1 VRPGGPTAG
10 AEIDRSVLLLSL
22 ACCVSM
28 MSQRI
33 CDAMLPELSRQ
44 FDASLAAAAQ
54 VVSLFAVTYGLAQFF
69 YGALGDRHGKWRVVT
84 YTTLA
89 CGLGNAVA
97 VLAGSL
103 EALVLARVL
112 AAAFAAAII
121 PMSLAWTG
129 DAVPYQRRQETL
141 ARVGL
146 GTTSGIFT
154 GQLLGGLISDT
165 VGWRWAFVLMTVL
178 FLTVGWLLQRNW
190 QAQQRSGAPT
200 AVADANAP
208 GMVDQTLALM
218 RSSWVRKMIALAVL
232 QGAGGFGMLAI
243 VASHLHLQHG
253 LSLSGAGSVVSLMG
267 LGGVL
272 YMALARRVIGLLGER
287 GMVIVGGLGVAL
299 ALLAVAWSPSWVA
312 IALSMLLG
320 GFAFFMLHNTLQ
332 TLATQM
338 APQNRGMAVS
348 LFATALFMGQALG
361 VLLASLLIAPLGS
374 SLVIS
379 GGALVMAGV
388 GLTLHALLRRRHR
401 LAIKA

>member
-1 VRPGGPTAG
+1 MRPGGPTTG

-89 CGLGNAVA
+89 CGLGNALA

-103 EALVLARVL
+103 EALVVARVL

-154 GQLLGGLISDT
+154 GQLLGGLLSDT

-178 FLTVGWLLQRNW
+178 FLAVGWMLQRNW
-190 QAQQRSGAPT
+190 QAQQRAGAPT
-200 AVADANAP
+200 PGVDANAP

-253 LSLSGAGSVVSLMG
+253 LSLSSAGSVVSLMG

-287 GMVIVGGLGVAL
+287 GMVLVGGLGVAL

-401 LAIKA
+401 LGIKA